1 MAANKIDMTQGSIFP
16 KLIRFAVPLIFS
28 SILQLLFNAAD
39 IIVVGRFAG
48 DNSLAAVG
56 STSSLV
62 NLLVNFFIGLGIG
75 CNVVAANYLGS
86 MKSEKVS
93 RTVHTSMVLSVFGG
107 ILLTFIGVT
116 FSRQI
121 LVLMGSPEV
130 VLPLSTL
137 YLKIFFSGVT
147 PTVIY
152 NFGASLLRA
161 KGDTKR
167 PLYILFVAGLIN
179 VVLNLI
185 FVICFK
191 MDVAGVAVATV
202 ISQSFSAVV
211 IVILLLR
218 EKDAFRLEFRK
229 LKIDFHILSK
239 IVRIGIPAGLQGMI
253 FSISNVVI
261 QSSVN
266 SFGPVMIA
274 GNAAAQGVEGFIYI
288 SMNGFSQAMLTFAG
302 QNMGAG
308 KIDRIKKAVRDSIL
322 CASSAG
328 IILGCLAIVFGPVLL
343 GFYSTSPEVQAAGM
357 IRLKVILLTYF
368 TCGIMDCTAN
378 AIRGV
383 GHSVLPMVITLLGAC
398 GLRMLYIFT
407 FFQIPRFHTFR
418 GIFYS
423 YPISWTVTAAILAIG
438 FVRILKTISVK
449 DKD

>member
-343 GFYSTSPEVQAAGM
+343 GFYSTSPAVQAAGM

-449 DKD
+449 AKD

>member
-137 YLKIFFSGVT
+137 YLKIFFGGVT

-438 FVRILKTISVK
+438 FIRILKTISVK

>member
-93 RTVHTSMVLSVFGG
+93 RTVHTSMVLSVIGG

-121 LVLMGSPEV
+121 LILMGSPDE

-137 YLKIFFSGVT
+137 YLKIFFGGVT

-161 KGDTKR
+161 KGDTQR

-185 FVICFK
+185 FVICLK
-191 MDVAGVAVATV
+191 MDVAGVASATV
-202 ISQSFSAVV
+202 ISQTFSAVV
-211 IVILLLR
+211 IVILLLK
-218 EKDAFRLEFRK
+218 EKDAFK
-229 LKIDFHILSK
+229 LDFKKLRIDFHILSK
-239 IVRIGIPAGLQGMI
+239 IVKIGFPAGLQGMI

-328 IILGCLAIVFGPVLL
+328 LILGGLAILFGPVLL
-343 GFYSTSPEVQAAGM
+343 GFYSTNAEVQAAGM
-357 IRLKVILLTYF
+357 IRLRVILLTYF

-383 GHSVLPMVITLLGAC
+383 GHSVLPMIITLLGAC

-407 FFQIPRFHTFR
+407 FFQLPQFHTFR
-418 GIFYS
+418 GVFYS
-423 YPISWTVTAAILAIG
+423 YPLSWAVTAAILAFG
-438 FVRILKTISVK
+438 FMRILKTIER
-449 DKD
+449 

>member
-86 MKSEKVS
+86 MKNEKVS

-383 GHSVLPMVITLLGAC
+383 GHSVLPMIITLLGAC

-407 FFQIPRFHTFR
+407 FFQIPRFHTFQ

-438 FVRILKTISVK
+438 FVRVLKTISVK

>member
-1 MAANKIDMTQGSIFP
+1 MAANKIDMTQGAIFP

-191 MDVAGVAVATV
+191 MDVAGVAAATV

-328 IILGCLAIVFGPVLL
+328 IILGCLAIVSGPVLL
-343 GFYSTSPEVQAAGM
+343 GFYSTSTEVQAAGM
-357 IRLKVILLTYF
+357 IRLKVILVTYF

-383 GHSVLPMVITLLGAC
+383 GHSVLPMIITLLGAC

>member
-121 LVLMGSPEV
+121 LVLMGSPDE

-423 YPISWTVTAAILAIG
+423 YPISWTVTAGILAIG

>member
-167 PLYILFVAGLIN
+167 PLFILFVAGLIN

-383 GHSVLPMVITLLGAC
+383 GHSVLPMIITLLGAC

-407 FFQIPRFHTFR
+407 FFQIPRFHTFQ

-438 FVRILKTISVK
+438 FVRVLKTISVK

>member
-121 LVLMGSPEV
+121 LVLMGSPDE

-383 GHSVLPMVITLLGAC
+383 GHSVLPMIITLLGAC

-407 FFQIPRFHTFR
+407 FFQIPRFHTFQ

-423 YPISWTVTAAILAIG
+423 YPISWTVTGLILAIG

>member
-1 MAANKIDMTQGSIFP
+1 MAANKIDMTPGSIFP

-322 CASSAG
+322 CASFAG

-383 GHSVLPMVITLLGAC
+383 GHSVLPMIITLLGAC

-407 FFQIPRFHTFR
+407 FFQIPRFHTFQ

>member
-218 EKDAFRLEFRK
+218 EKDAFRLEFKK

-308 KIDRIKKAVRDSIL
+308 KIDRIKKAVCDSIL

-383 GHSVLPMVITLLGAC
+383 GHSVLPMIITLLGAC

-407 FFQIPRFHTFR
+407 FFQIPRFHTFQ

>member
-1 MAANKIDMTQGSIFP
+1 M
-16 KLIRFAVPLIFS
+16 
-28 SILQLLFNAAD
+28 
-39 IIVVGRFAG
+39 
-48 DNSLAAVG
+48 
-56 STSSLV
+56 
-62 NLLVNFFIGLGIG
+62 
-75 CNVVAANYLGS
+75 
-86 MKSEKVS
+86 
-93 RTVHTSMVLSVFGG
+93 
-107 ILLTFIGVT
+107 
-116 FSRQI
+116 
-121 LVLMGSPEV
+121 
-130 VLPLSTL
+130 
-137 YLKIFFSGVT
+137 
-147 PTVIY
+147 
-152 NFGASLLRA
+152 
-161 KGDTKR
+161 
-167 PLYILFVAGLIN
+167 AGLIN

>member
-322 CASSAG
+322 CASFAG

-357 IRLKVILLTYF
+357 IRLKVILVTYF

-383 GHSVLPMVITLLGAC
+383 GHSVLPMIITLLGAC

-423 YPISWTVTAAILAIG
+423 YPISWIVTAAILAIG
-438 FVRILKTISVK
+438 FVRVLKTISVK
-449 DKD
+449 DKN

>member
-56 STSSLV
+56 STSSLI

-383 GHSVLPMVITLLGAC
+383 GHSVLPMIITLLGAC

-423 YPISWTVTAAILAIG
+423 YPISWTVTGLILAIG

>member
-322 CASSAG
+322 CASFAG

-383 GHSVLPMVITLLGAC
+383 GHSVLPMILTLLGAC

-407 FFQIPRFHTFR
+407 FFQIPRFHTFQ

-438 FVRILKTISVK
+438 FVRVLKTISVK